1 MTKFTKKLFAAAS
14 ASAMFLSIVGP
25 VAAETSIEVTG
36 NGYNSDNTAVVTQTN
51 TTNVIQSNSATVVN
65 HIDADA
71 DTGDNDAN
79 YNTGGSTGI
88 VTGNALTDVN
98 VVNELNRNVAS
109 VDCCVPG
116 DTEVEISG
124 NGAESDNDAVLIQAN
139 TTNVY
144 QDNWAWVKNK
154 VDADADTGD
163 NDANYNTG
171 GDVVVS
177 TGNAKT
183 YVDVAT
189 TANSNLALVG
199 GNGAQAGGVSA
210 LITGNGYNADS
221 DLTLTHVKTINIAQ
235 DNWAWVDNHV
245 DAEAETGDNDANYN
259 TGGDAAI
266 LTGNALTDID
276 IDNHVNF
283 NAADVDCGCL
293 FDLDAKIGA
302 NGADTDNDILAAFID
317 SLYVDQGFLYGN
329 IASLSN
335 HVDTDSDTGE
345 NDVEKNTGLPEGD
358 PFVLTGDSASY
369 VDVENSGNVNLYG
382 DFGGFHMPELPELD
396 LQFSLSLNWSH
407 LLGLLSLLG

>member
-171 GDVVVS
+171 GD
-177 TGNAKT
+177 
-183 YVDVAT
+183 
-189 TANSNLALVG
+189 
-199 GNGAQAGGVSA
+199 
-210 LITGNGYNADS
+210 
-221 DLTLTHVKTINIAQ
+221 
-235 DNWAWVDNHV
+235 
-245 DAEAETGDNDANYN
+245 
-259 TGGDAAI
+259 AAI
-266 LTGNALTDID
+266 LTRNALTDID

-317 SLYVDQGFLYGN
+317 SLYIDQGFLYGN

>member
-171 GDVVVS
+171 GD
-177 TGNAKT
+177 
-183 YVDVAT
+183 
-189 TANSNLALVG
+189 
-199 GNGAQAGGVSA
+199 
-210 LITGNGYNADS
+210 
-221 DLTLTHVKTINIAQ
+221 
-235 DNWAWVDNHV
+235 
-245 DAEAETGDNDANYN
+245 
-259 TGGDAAI
+259 AAI

-317 SLYVDQGFLYGN
+317 SLYIDQGFLYGN

>member
-65 HIDADA
+65 YIDADA

-154 VDADADTGD
+154 VDADAD
-163 NDANYNTG
+163 
-171 GDVVVS
+171 
-177 TGNAKT
+177 
-183 YVDVAT
+183 
-189 TANSNLALVG
+189 
-199 GNGAQAGGVSA
+199 
-210 LITGNGYNADS
+210 
-221 DLTLTHVKTINIAQ
+221 
-235 DNWAWVDNHV
+235 
-245 DAEAETGDNDANYN
+245 TGDNDANYN

>member
-65 HIDADA
+65 YI
-71 DTGDNDAN
+71 
-79 YNTGGSTGI
+79 
-88 VTGNALTDVN
+88 
-98 VVNELNRNVAS
+98 
-109 VDCCVPG
+109 
-116 DTEVEISG
+116 
-124 NGAESDNDAVLIQAN
+124 
-139 TTNVY
+139 
-144 QDNWAWVKNK
+144 
-154 VDADADTGD
+154 DADADTGD

-317 SLYVDQGFLYGN
+317 SLYIDQGFLYGN